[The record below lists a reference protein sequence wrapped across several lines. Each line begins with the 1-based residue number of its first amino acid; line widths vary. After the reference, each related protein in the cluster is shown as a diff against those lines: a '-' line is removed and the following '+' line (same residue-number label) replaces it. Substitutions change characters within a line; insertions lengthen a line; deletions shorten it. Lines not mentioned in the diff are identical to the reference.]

1 MTLEAERNP
10 PPEAQAAPPDLIVAD
25 LGAVE
30 RMLGYG
36 AETLR
41 RCYQCG
47 TCSVVCPRTPLE
59 DAFPRKEMVWAQ
71 WGLEDKLLTNADAWL
86 CYQCNDCI
94 THCPVDARPGDVMA
108 ATRDLQMEEFAVPR
122 FMTRMTRDPKALP
135 LAIAIPAGLVGLMVL
150 GAQTFAG
157 GDGVFPTGDVLFG
170 HFLGEGW
177 VDTFV
182 LSLVTVIGV
191 LSFLSLRRF
200 WAALQSTVPAGTPR
214 TGLSPA
220 LRGTL
225 GAVFSH
231 KDFGDC
237 KTAHPRMW
245 AHLGLFYGFLGL
257 TAATTGAF
265 LYTQVLPRLGID
277 HHGGVLSL
285 PIWDPVKIVGNAG
298 GIALLAGLGQT
309 MWVRIKHPKQSGK
322 SAYSDWFFSGLL
334 GLTAV
339 TGFTTEILRYAQ
351 VRTAAYVSYVVHL
364 VFIFGLFAYFPFS
377 KFSHLMYRTAAM
389 TFARQIGRT
398 VTSSGRSPEAP
409 SGPRPEAPAHPLHNA
424 E

>member
-1 MTLEAERNP
+1 MTLEAERNDL
-10 PPEAQAAPPDLIVAD
+10 PPDLIVAD
-25 LGAVE
+25 PAAVD

-36 AETLR
+36 AEALR

-59 DAFPRKEMVWAQ
+59 SAFPRKEMVWAQ
-71 WGLEDKLLTNADAWL
+71 WGLQDKLLTDGDAWL

-108 ATRDLQMEEFAVPR
+108 AARDLQMEEFAVPR

-135 LAIAIPAGLVGLMVL
+135 LALLIPGVLVALMIL

-157 GDGVFPTGDVLFG
+157 GDGVFPPGDVLFG

-177 VDTFV
+177 VDVFAMSTLAVIGFV
-182 LSLVTVIGV
+182 SYLSLK
-191 LSFLSLRRF
+191 RF
-200 WAALQSTVPAGTPR
+200 WAALQGTVPPDTPR
-214 TGLSPA
+214 APLSSA

-225 GAVFSH
+225 GDVLSH
-231 KDFGDC
+231 RDFGDC

-265 LYTQVLPRLGID
+265 IYTQVFPRIGID
-277 HHGGVLSL
+277 HHDGLLSL
-285 PIWDPVKIVGNAG
+285 PIWDPVKIVGNVG
-298 GIALLAGLGQT
+298 GVALLAGLAQT
-309 MWVRIKHPKQSGK
+309 MWVRLKRPQESGK

-339 TGFTTEILRYAQ
+339 TGFVTEILRYAQ
-351 VRTAAYVSYVVHL
+351 SRTGAYVAYVVHL
-364 VFIFGLFAYFPFS
+364 VFIFGLFVYFPFS
-377 KFSHLMYRTAAM
+377 KFSHAMYRTAALA
-389 TFARQIGRT
+389 FARQVGRT
-398 VTSSGRSPEAP
+398 PARKAAAAQTEVTVP
-409 SGPRPEAPAHPLHNA
+409 
-424 E
+424 

>member
-1 MTLEAERNP
+1 MTLEAERN
-10 PPEAQAAPPDLIVAD
+10 ATPPDMVVAD
-25 LGAVE
+25 PVAVD

-36 AETLR
+36 AEALR

-71 WGLEDKLLTNADAWL
+71 WGLEDKLLSDADAWL

-108 ATRDLQMEEFAVPR
+108 AARDLQMESFAVPQ
-122 FMTRMTRDPKALP
+122 FMTRITRDPKALP
-135 LAIAIPAGLVGLMVL
+135 LAVAIPAVLVGLMVL
-150 GAQTFAG
+150 GAKAFAG
-157 GDGVFPTGDVLFG
+157 GDGVFPPGDVLFG

-177 VDTFV
+177 VDTFT

-214 TGLSPA
+214 APLSQA
-220 LRGTL
+220 IRGTL
-225 GAVFSH
+225 GDVFSH
-231 KDFGDC
+231 RDFGDC

-257 TAATTGAF
+257 MAATTGAF

-285 PIWDPVKIVGNAG
+285 PIWDPVKIFGNLG

-309 MWVRIKHPKQSGK
+309 IWVRLKRPQQSGK
-322 SAYSDWFFSGLL
+322 STYSDWFFSGLL

-339 TGFTTEILRYAQ
+339 TGFVTEILRYAQ
-351 VRTAAYVSYVVHL
+351 VRTAAYIAYVVHL
-364 VFIFGLFAYFPFS
+364 GFIFALFAYFPFS
-377 KFSHLMYRTAAM
+377 KFSHLMYRSAAM
-389 TFARQIGRT
+389 AFARQIGRT
-398 VTSSGRSPEAP
+398 
-409 SGPRPEAPAHPLHNA
+409 PAKKA
-424 E
+424 AA

>member
-1 MTLEAERNP
+1 MTLEAERNEP
-10 PPEAQAAPPDLIVAD
+10 GPDLIVAD
-25 LGAVE
+25 PAAVD

-71 WGLEDKLLTNADAWL
+71 WGLEDKLLTDADAWL

-108 ATRDLQMEEFAVPR
+108 ATRDLQMEEYAVPR
-122 FMTRMTRDPKALP
+122 FMTRIPRDPKALP
-135 LAIAIPAGLVGLMVL
+135 LAIGLPVVLVGLLVL
-150 GAQTFAG
+150 GAAGFAG
-157 GDGVFPTGDVLFG
+157 GDGVFPRGDVLFG
-170 HFLGEGW
+170 RYLGEGW
-177 VDTFV
+177 VDVFAMSV
-182 LSLVTVIGV
+182 VAVV
-191 LSFLSLRRF
+191 AALSFVSLRKF
-200 WAALQSTVPAGTPR
+200 WAGLQSTVPAGTERLPLA
-214 TGLSPA
+214 GA

-225 GAVFSH
+225 VDVFSH

-245 AHLGLFYGFLGL
+245 AHMGLFYGFLGL

-265 LYTQVLPRLGID
+265 LYTEVLPRLGIH
-277 HHGGVLSL
+277 HHGDVLSL
-285 PIWDPVKIVGNAG
+285 PIWDPVKIVGNVG
-298 GIALLAGLGQT
+298 GVALLAGLAQT
-309 MWVRIKHPKQSGK
+309 LWVRLKRPMQSGK

-339 TGFTTEILRYAQ
+339 TGFITEILRYAQ
-351 VRTAAYVSYVVHL
+351 AGTVAYVSYTVHL

-377 KFSHLMYRTAAM
+377 KFSHLMYRSAAM
-389 TFARQIGRT
+389 AFARQIGRAPEKK
-398 VTSSGRSPEAP
+398 VSP
-409 SGPRPEAPAHPLHNA
+409 
-424 E
+424 